1 MGKRASVGRVTW
13 GQQRK
18 SSYEPVSCAVS
29 TVGTEWG
36 WAGPGLSCS
45 PTMRDVNQL
54 ETLLA
59 VSSEGRNS
67 TFFFFLKSEHPLH
80 LRHLISRVTGEV
92 LPWELENPPGRP
104 LVQLTMGLQVV
115 L

>member
-13 GQQRK
+13 EQQRK

-45 PTMRDVNQL
+45 PTMRDANQL

-59 VSSEGRNS
+59 VSPEGRNS
-67 TFFFFLKSEHPLH
+67 TFFF
-80 LRHLISRVTGEV
+80 
-92 LPWELENPPGRP
+92 
-104 LVQLTMGLQVV
+104 
-115 L
+115 